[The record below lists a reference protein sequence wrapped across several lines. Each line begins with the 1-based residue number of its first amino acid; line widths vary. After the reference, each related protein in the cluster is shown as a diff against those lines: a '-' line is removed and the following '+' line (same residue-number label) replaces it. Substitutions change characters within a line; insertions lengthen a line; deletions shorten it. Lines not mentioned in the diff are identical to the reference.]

1 MAHEDYNNVELTEE
15 ESAVINEGILNEGTT
30 VSQDETVEESTDAV
44 QSAETDVK
52 SVEDTTTEE
61 SSEKAEAI
69 EEVNET
75 EVEDDFD
82 GFEIDGQRFDR
93 EDVLAW
99 RDDSSNKSEWS
110 KSNTEKAQQLSKWNK
125 LADKINGD
133 DTFRDH
139 IKDFFFDDPEAL
151 KALALDG
158 DSSLPI
164 EEVPE
169 VPSELESR
177 LDALEHIEGERIME
191 HRVDQLDGTLTSLEK
206 QYPDILGD
214 QAKVG
219 EFLEFADRNAE
230 MYVEKGM
237 PNLERAFREWSY
249 GQLQEQLNH
258 YKKLDENGKRNVGK
272 VIGTAQ
278 VGAKEVKS
286 PKKLSGNWKEIT
298 MNDPEIAK
306 YFDD

>member
-1 MAHEDYNNVELTEE
+1 MAHEDYNNIELTEE
-15 ESAVINEGILNEGTT
+15 ETAVINDGLITEIETTASQNE
-30 VSQDETVEESTDAV
+30 EPVEESADAV
-44 QSAETDVK
+44 QSAETDIG
-52 SVEDTTTEE
+52 SVEESTETEASTTEE
-61 SSEKAEAI
+61 T
-69 EEVNET
+69 EV

-99 RDDSSNKSEWS
+99 RDDSSNKADWS

-125 LADKINGD
+125 LAEKINGD

-139 IKDFFFDDPEAL
+139 IKDFFFDDPEAT
-151 KALALDG
+151 KALGLDG
-158 DSSLPI
+158 DVSLPVEV
-164 EEVPE
+164 EEAPE
-169 VPSELESR
+169 IPSEFESR
-177 LDALEHIEGERIME
+177 LDVLEKIEGERVME
-191 HRVDQLDGTLTSLEK
+191 HRVDQLDGTLTNLEK

-230 MYVEKGM
+230 KFVESGM

-249 GQLQEQLNH
+249 GQLQEQLSH
-258 YKKLDENGKRNVGK
+258 YKKLDKNGARNKGK

-286 PKKLSGNWKEIT
+286 PKKYAKWNDVS
-298 MNDPEIAK
+298 MDDPEIAK